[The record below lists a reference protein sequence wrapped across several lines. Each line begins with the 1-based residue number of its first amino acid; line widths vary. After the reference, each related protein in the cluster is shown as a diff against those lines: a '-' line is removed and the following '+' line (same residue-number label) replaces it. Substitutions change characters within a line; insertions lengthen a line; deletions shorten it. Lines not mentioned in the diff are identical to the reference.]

1 MQQQDGVK
9 CRGSRLPAAASLAA
23 RDGSDEM
30 ARRAYPES
38 PRASETAAARRS
50 TGRILSAPPLRRWPR
65 PPMHATKIGGR
76 RRRKR
81 QGRCLPLM

>member
-50 TGRILSAPPLRRWPR
+50 TGRILSAPPLRESAASPPR
-65 PPMHATKIGGR
+65 TSKT
-76 RRRKR
+76 
-81 QGRCLPLM
+81 